1 MIENMNTGNNFYYS
15 NAGTA
20 SNNNMNVNGKGQVY
34 EMSNAVNENRH
45 NKEDYIVENIIDSN

>member
-1 MIENMNTGNNFYYS
+1 MIENMNTGNNFY
-15 NAGTA
+15 NAGTG
-20 SNNNMNVNGKGQVY
+20 SNNNININGKGQMY

>member
-1 MIENMNTGNNFYYS
+1 MNTGNNFYYN

-20 SNNNMNVNGKGQVY
+20 SNNNMNINGKGQLF
-34 EMSNAVNENRH
+34 EMTNVDNENRH

>member
-1 MIENMNTGNNFYYS
+1 MNTGNNFYYS

-20 SNNNMNVNGKGQVY
+20 GNNNMNINGKGQVY

-45 NKEDYIVENIIDSN
+45 NKEDDIVENIIDSN